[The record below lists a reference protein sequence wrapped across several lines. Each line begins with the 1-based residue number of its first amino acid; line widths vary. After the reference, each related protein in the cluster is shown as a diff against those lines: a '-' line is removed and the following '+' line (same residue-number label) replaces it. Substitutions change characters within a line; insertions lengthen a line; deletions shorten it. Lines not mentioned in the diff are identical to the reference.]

1 VPEPIRVSHVML
13 MSERAGIYP
22 ISGLENHLLT
32 LLPALAREAVDVE
45 FIVLTYGIGPELDA
59 RLAALRM
66 QGVAVTLVT
75 LAYRRNWRWLGLRRL
90 EQAARLRSL
99 LASRRDRLIHL
110 HVDLVLA
117 GLVLP
122 GRQGA
127 GALFTVHNDDPWLLR
142 PFWRLWLRWLNRQLA
157 HTIAISEQV
166 RRHWLAASG
175 VAPARVTTIHYG
187 LEPPVEQ
194 ADPAALRARYH
205 IPAGRFVV
213 GFVGRLAPQKN
224 LPLLL
229 KALKRLPRAHAV
241 IVGAGENR
249 AALEQQARDLA
260 LDNVQFLGR
269 VPGAA
274 ELMPAFDLLCLPSRH
289 EGLGLVLVEAML
301 REVPVAG
308 SQAGAIPEILGQGQ
322 YGLLFDPEDAGALAA
337 TLDAAAC
344 NASGIAEM
352 ARRALVYARETFSLE
367 AMTQRT
373 LAVYRSLLPG

>member
-1 VPEPIRVSHVML
+1 MPEPIRVSHVML

-32 LLPALAREAVDVE
+32 LLPELARNDVDVE
-45 FIVLTYGIGPELDA
+45 FIVLTYGLGPELEA
-59 RLAALRM
+59 RLAELSM
-66 QGVAVTLVT
+66 HGVAVNVVK
-75 LAYRRNWRWLGLRRL
+75 LAHRRNWRWLGLRRL

-99 LASRRDRLIHL
+99 LASRHDRLIHL
-110 HVDLVLA
+110 HIDLVLA

-122 GRQGA
+122 GRQAA
-127 GALFTVHNDDPWLLR
+127 GALFTLHNDDPWLLR
-142 PFWRLWLRWLNRQLA
+142 PFWRLWLHWLNRHLA

-175 VAPARVTTIHYG
+175 EAPGRVTTIYYG
-187 LEPPVEQ
+187 LEQPGGR
-194 ADPAALRARYH
+194 ADRAALRARYH
-205 IPAGRFVV
+205 IPAGRYVV
-213 GFVGRLAPQKN
+213 GFVGRLTPQKN

-229 KALKRLPRAHAV
+229 NALKRLPQAHAV
-241 IVGAGENR
+241 IVGAGEER
-249 AALEQQARDLA
+249 AALEQQVRELA

-308 SQAGAIPEILGQGQ
+308 SRAGAIPEILGQGK
-322 YGLLFDPEDAGALAA
+322 YGLLFDPKDAGALAA
-337 TLDAAAC
+337 TLDAAARD
-344 NASGIAEM
+344 ARGQAGM
-352 ARRALVYARETFSLE
+352 AHRALAYARETFSLE
-367 AMTQRT
+367 AMTRRT
-373 LAVYRSLLPG
+373 LAVYRSLVPG